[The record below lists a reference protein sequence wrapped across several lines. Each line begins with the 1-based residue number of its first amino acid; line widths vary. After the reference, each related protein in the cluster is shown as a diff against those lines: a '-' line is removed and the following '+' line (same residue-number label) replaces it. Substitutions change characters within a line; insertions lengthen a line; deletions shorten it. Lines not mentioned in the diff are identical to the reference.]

1 MSQTQQLEHSD
12 SISSQ
17 DPHAEEKKK
26 TKSRRPA
33 SERHYACRQRNM
45 TLMMIQTLLSGNSD

>member
-1 MSQTQQLEHSD
+1 MSQTQQVDHAD

-17 DPHAEEKKK
+17 DPHAEDKKK

-33 SERHYACRQRNM
+33 SERNTDCARRDRRY
-45 TLMMIQTLLSGNSD
+45 